1 MSLRQTTRKQDDPP
15 VVEENEDIES
25 SSPLID
31 DNVTKKAT
39 DHITNNMNIVRL
51 VRRRVIQLLLGKE
64 DTTNNDGGILPF
76 LQDIVIGLTL
86 GVLVMSF
93 LIFLDHRDVIHIQS
107 AHVMRETAYD
117 MLSNPETITEVEEAT
132 NLKFISKK
140 VYEQNVK
147 EIDSFAS
154 KTSQYESK
162 GKGIEAD
169 ITTAKK
175 EYESLAPNYND
186 LFLAAGL
193 DKYCGDCI
201 WSGGTNCDTRV
212 SYLKSV
218 YNIKQV
224 EALLGVK
231 ESAPQCFKE
240 K

>member
-1 MSLRQTTRKQDDPP
+1 MSLRQKTRKDDPP

-31 DNVTKKAT
+31 DNATKKAT

-51 VRRRVIQLLLGKE
+51 VRRRVVQLLLGKE
-64 DTTNNDGGILPF
+64 DTTDNDGGILSF

-86 GVLVMSF
+86 GVILMSF

-107 AHVMRETAYD
+107 AHKIRETAYN
-117 MLSNPETITEVEEAT
+117 MLTNPETRTLVEEAT
-132 NLKFISKK
+132 NLKFITKE
-140 VYEQNVK
+140 VYETNLE

-162 GKGIEAD
+162 VKGIEAD

-175 EYESLAPNYND
+175 EYESLTANYND

-193 DKYCGDCI
+193 DKYCALCL
-201 WSGGTNCDTRV
+201 WSGKTNCDTRV
-212 SYLKSV
+212 AYLKSN

-240 K
+240 